1 MPTIRLF
8 PIELDLSRACSISQ
22 KDLTVLS
29 GRKDDLKFERLA
41 DGSITVRMPNEMDAA
56 LVSNN
61 LSFALSQWSEE
72 HGRGEGVA
80 PDVGYALPDGS
91 VRGTGP
97 SWVRSEQLDPLS
109 SEELEGFLPFAP
121 DFAADV
127 ISIYQTRES
136 YVERFESF
144 LEYGCRLAWL
154 FDPKAESVDVFRPG
168 AETET
173 IEPPAT
179 LSADPVLPR
188 FSCTLGDILDPAY

>member
-1 MPTIRLF
+1 MDVERGLLPMSGTHCRM
-8 PIELDLSRACSISQ
+8 EASAEQVRRGSDLS
-22 KDLTVLS
+22 
-29 GRKDDLKFERLA
+29 
-41 DGSITVRMPNEMDAA
+41 
-56 LVSNN
+56 N
-61 LSFALSQWSEE
+61 LIHSPAKNWKASFL
-72 HGRGEGVA
+72 
-80 PDVGYALPDGS
+80 
-91 VRGTGP
+91 
-97 SWVRSEQLDPLS
+97 
-109 SEELEGFLPFAP
+109 FAP

-127 ISIYQTRES
+127 ISIYQTCES

-168 AETET
+168 TEPET